1 MTLHKQQCKIQ
12 FFKIK
17 VFFKRVLSARISV
30 HLMITQD
37 TLFRIGNF
45 NFRLNHLLVIGILI
59 IAFSA
64 SFLIRSQGA
73 EYGYELNEFDPFFNF
88 RATQY
93 LLENGLSEYFNW
105 HDDMSW
111 HPNGRDVSA
120 TSQTMLH
127 ITAALTYQIFG
138 GNSSLYDFTILFP
151 VVFGSLTTIVIFA
164 LVRVIGGTTAGLFA
178 ALFYSVSVPIVLRG
192 TLGWFKSEPL
202 GLFYG
207 LLGLYLFLSGIKSEN
222 KRVTIS
228 KLIIG
233 GVMLGFGL
241 SSWGGIQF
249 FVIPIGIFILV
260 LPFVRKDHSF
270 LIWSVPLFVVSFLL
284 TIVLFERPGI
294 EFVFGLG
301 GFSLIIPT
309 GFLVANAI
317 IQKFSNTK
325 NQTRNGLF
333 FLFAVIVAGSVLI
346 FVNADSE
353 FLPLPSY
360 RYLNAINPFLT
371 TTDPLVDSVSEHAT
385 TTLAQSFFF
394 HSVLMIFAGI
404 GVWLILSR
412 KTENL
417 KNDMMGFALV
427 LGLLGVYVSSAFVR
441 LEVFASVSI
450 IILSSIG
457 LSLLT
462 KKIFQR
468 KIGFNQIRNPTK
480 ISFVIMITAL
490 LFSPLVLPTNGNW
503 IDSVKIPAT
512 ILNGGTIYPVV
523 TDDWKDSLEWIKKNT
538 PEDSVIAAWWDYG
551 YWITTLSE
559 RTTLADNAT
568 IDSQKISDIATVFL
582 NPPDEAWKKL
592 QEMDADYVLV
602 FVAGQ
607 KIDVLSDQS
616 LYTLEGGGDE
626 SKKQWFMRIAEEP
639 LEKYLYSDGISGTEY
654 FWNNTLL
661 GQMFPFTV
669 IGYVDLQNP
678 NIQSEVY
685 IPGFTPIYV
694 KDIKYQSDGNGPLR
708 LVYSSPGYENEKIG
722 PMIGVFVY
730 EINKDY
736 L

>member
-1 MTLHKQQCKIQ
+1 MTPHKQQCKIQ

-17 VFFKRVLSARISV
+17 IFFKRVLSTRISV

-59 IAFSA
+59 IAFSV

-105 HDDMSW
+105 HDSMSW

-222 KRVTIS
+222 KKITVS
-228 KLIIG
+228 KLVTG

-270 LIWSVPLFVVSFLL
+270 LIWSIPLFVISFLL

-333 FLFAVIVAGSVLI
+333 LLFTVIIAGSVLI

-427 LGLLGVYVSSAFVR
+427 IGLLGVYVSSAFVR

-468 KIGFNQIRNPTK
+468 KSGFNQIRNPTK
-480 ISFVIMITAL
+480 ISFVIVITAL
-490 LFSPLVLPTNGNW
+490 LFSPLVIPTNGNW

-568 IDSQKISDIATVFL
+568 IDSKKISEIATVFL

>member
-1 MTLHKQQCKIQ
+1 
-12 FFKIK
+12 
-17 VFFKRVLSARISV
+17 
-30 HLMITQD
+30 MITQD

-45 NFRLNHLLVIGILI
+45 NFRFNHLLVIGILI
-59 IAFSA
+59 IAFSV

-105 HDDMSW
+105 HDSMSW

-222 KRVTIS
+222 KKITVS
-228 KLIIG
+228 KLVTG

-249 FVIPIGIFILV
+249 FVIPIGVFILV

-270 LIWSVPLFVVSFLL
+270 LIWSIPLFVVSFLL

-309 GFLVANAI
+309 GFLVSNAI

-333 FLFAVIVAGSVLI
+333 FLFTVIIAGSVLI

-427 LGLLGVYVSSAFVR
+427 IGLLGVYVSSAFVR

-468 KIGFNQIRNPTK
+468 KSGFNQIRNPTK
-480 ISFVIMITAL
+480 ISFVIVITAL
-490 LFSPLVLPTNGNW
+490 LFSPLVISTNGNW

-568 IDSQKISDIATVFL
+568 IDSKKISEIATVFL

-708 LVYSSPGYENEKIG
+708 LVYSSPGYENEKTG

>member
-1 MTLHKQQCKIQ
+1 MNGTSQL
-12 FFKIK
+12 FKIG
-17 VFFKRVLSARISV
+17 S
-30 HLMITQD
+30 M
-37 TLFRIGNF
+37 

-59 IAFSA
+59 IAFSV

-73 EYGYELNEFDPFFNF
+73 EYGYDLNEFDPFFNF

-93 LLENGLSEYFNW
+93 LLENGLSEYLNW
-105 HDDMSW
+105 HDSMSW

-127 ITAALTYQIFG
+127 ITAALIYQIFG

-151 VVFGSLTTIVIFA
+151 VVFGSLTTIIIFA

-222 KRVTIS
+222 KKVTIS
-228 KLIIG
+228 KLVTG
-233 GVMLGFGL
+233 GVLLGFGL

-249 FVIPIGIFILV
+249 FVMPIGVFILV

-270 LIWSVPLFVVSFLL
+270 LIWSIPLFVVSFLL

-309 GFLVANAI
+309 GFLVANTI
-317 IQKFSNTK
+317 IQKFSNPK
-325 NQTRNGLF
+325 NQTRNSLF
-333 FLFAVIVAGSVLI
+333 FLFTVIIAGSVLI

-404 GVWLILSR
+404 GIWLILSR
-412 KTENL
+412 KIKNL
-417 KNDMMGFALV
+417 KNDMMGFSLV
-427 LGLLGVYVSSAFVR
+427 IGLLGVYVSSAFVR

-462 KKIFQR
+462 KKIFQ
-468 KIGFNQIRNPTK
+468 KKSGFNQIRNPIK
-480 ISFVIMITAL
+480 ISFVIAITAL
-490 LFSPLVLPTNGNW
+490 LFSPLVISTHGNW

-512 ILNGGTIYPVV
+512 ILNGGTIYPIV

-538 PEDSVIAAWWDYG
+538 PENSVIAAWWDYG

-559 RTTLADNAT
+559 RTTLVDNAT
-568 IDSQKISDIATVFL
+568 IDSKKISEIATVFL
-582 NPPDEAWKKL
+582 NPPDEAWNKL

-602 FVAGQ
+602 FIAGQ
-607 KIDVLSDQS
+607 KIDTFSDQS
-616 LYTLEGGGDE
+616 LYILEGGGDE

>member
-1 MTLHKQQCKIQ
+1 
-12 FFKIK
+12 
-17 VFFKRVLSARISV
+17 
-30 HLMITQD
+30 MITQD

-59 IAFSA
+59 IAFSV

-105 HDDMSW
+105 HDNMSW

-151 VVFGSLTTIVIFA
+151 VVFGSLTTIVVFA

-222 KRVTIS
+222 KKVVIS
-228 KLIIG
+228 KLVTG
-233 GVMLGFGL
+233 GAMLGFGL

-270 LIWSVPLFVVSFLL
+270 LIWSIPLFVVSFLL
-284 TIVLFERPGI
+284 TIILFERPGI

-309 GFLVANAI
+309 GFLVVNAI

-333 FLFAVIVAGSVLI
+333 FLFTVIVAGSVLI

-385 TTLAQSFFF
+385 TTLVQSFFF

-404 GVWLILSR
+404 GIWLILSR

-427 LGLLGVYVSSAFVR
+427 IGLLGVYVSSAFVR

-462 KKIFQR
+462 KKIFQ
-468 KIGFNQIRNPTK
+468 KQFGFNQIRNLTK
-480 ISFVIMITAL
+480 ISFVIVITAL

-559 RTTLADNAT
+559 RTTIADNAT
-568 IDSQKISDIATVFL
+568 IDSKKISDIATVFL

-694 KDIKYQSDGNGPLR
+694 KDIKYQPDGNGPLR

>member
-1 MTLHKQQCKIQ
+1 MTPHKQQCKIQ
-12 FFKIK
+12 SFKIK
-17 VFFKRVLSARISV
+17 VFFKRILSARISV

-222 KRVTIS
+222 KKVTIS

-249 FVIPIGIFILV
+249 FVMPIGIFILV

-270 LIWSVPLFVVSFLL
+270 LIWSIPLFVVSFLL

-301 GFSLIIPT
+301 GFSLIVPT

-582 NPPDEAWKKL
+582 NTPDEAWKKL

-607 KIDVLSDQS
+607 KIDVLSNQS

-669 IGYVDLQNP
+669 IGYVDIQNP
-678 NIQSEVY
+678 NMQSEVY

>member
-1 MTLHKQQCKIQ
+1 
-12 FFKIK
+12 
-17 VFFKRVLSARISV
+17 
-30 HLMITQD
+30 MITQD

-105 HDDMSW
+105 HDNMSW

-222 KRVTIS
+222 KKVTIS

-249 FVIPIGIFILV
+249 FVMPIGIFILV

-270 LIWSVPLFVVSFLL
+270 LIWSIPLFVVSFLL

-333 FLFAVIVAGSVLI
+333 FLFTVIVAGSVLI

-427 LGLLGVYVSSAFVR
+427 IGLLGVYVSSAFVR

-480 ISFVIMITAL
+480 ISFVIMVTAL

-639 LEKYLYSDGISGTEY
+639 LEKYLYSDGISGTEN

-669 IGYVDLQNP
+669 IGYVDIQNP
-678 NIQSEVY
+678 NMQSEVY

>member
-1 MTLHKQQCKIQ
+1 MTPHKQQCKIQ

-17 VFFKRVLSARISV
+17 IFFKRVLSARISV
-30 HLMITQD
+30 HLMIAQD
-37 TLFRIGNF
+37 KLFRIGNF
-45 NFRLNHLLVIGILI
+45 NFRLNHLLVIGILV
-59 IAFSA
+59 IAFSV

-93 LLENGLSEYFNW
+93 VLENGLSEYFNW
-105 HDDMSW
+105 HDSMSW

-127 ITAALTYQIFG
+127 ITAALIYQIFG

-164 LVRVIGGTTAGLFA
+164 LVRVIGGTATGLFA

-222 KRVTIS
+222 KKITVS
-228 KLIIG
+228 KLVIG
-233 GVMLGFGL
+233 GIMLGFGL

-249 FVIPIGIFILV
+249 FVMPIGIFILII
-260 LPFVRKDHSF
+260 PFIRKDHSF
-270 LIWSVPLFVVSFLL
+270 LIWSIPLFVVSFLL

-325 NQTRNGLF
+325 NQTRNSLF
-333 FLFAVIVAGSVLI
+333 FLFTIIIAGSVLI

-385 TTLAQSFFF
+385 TTLSQSFFF
-394 HSVLMIFAGI
+394 HSILMIFAGI

-427 LGLLGVYVSSAFVR
+427 IGLLGVYVSSAFVR
-441 LEVFASVSI
+441 LEVFASISI

-468 KIGFNQIRNPTK
+468 KSGFTQIRNPAK
-480 ISFVIMITAL
+480 ISFVIVITAL
-490 LFSPLVLPTNGNW
+490 FLSPLVISTNGNW

-568 IDSQKISDIATVFL
+568 IDSKKISEIATVFL

-592 QEMDADYVLV
+592 LEMDADYVLV

-607 KIDVLSDQS
+607 KIDVLSNQS

-669 IGYVDLQNP
+669 IGYVDIQNP
-678 NIQSEVY
+678 NMQSEVY

>member
-1 MTLHKQQCKIQ
+1 MTPHKQQCKKQ
-12 FFKIK
+12 LFKIK

-105 HDDMSW
+105 HDNMSW

-249 FVIPIGIFILV
+249 FVMPIGVFILV

-270 LIWSVPLFVVSFLL
+270 LIWSIPLFVVSFLL

-669 IGYVDLQNP
+669 IGYVDIQNP

-694 KDIKYQSDGNGPLR
+694 KDIKYQSDGDGPLR

>member
-1 MTLHKQQCKIQ
+1 MTHHKQQCKIQ
-12 FFKIK
+12 FFKTKI
-17 VFFKRVLSARISV
+17 FFKRVLSTRISV

-45 NFRLNHLLVIGILI
+45 NFRFNHLLVIGILI

-105 HDDMSW
+105 HDSMSW

-164 LVRVIGGTTAGLFA
+164 LVRVISGTTAGLFA

-222 KRVTIS
+222 KKITIS
-228 KLIIG
+228 KLVTG

-270 LIWSVPLFVVSFLL
+270 LIWSIPLFVVSFLL

-309 GFLVANAI
+309 GFLVANTI
-317 IQKFSNTK
+317 IQKFNNPE
-325 NQTRNGLF
+325 NQTRNSLF
-333 FLFAVIVAGSVLI
+333 FLFTVIIAGSVLI

-582 NPPDEAWKKL
+582 NPPDEAWNKL
-592 QEMDADYVLV
+592 QEMDADYILV
-602 FVAGQ
+602 FVAAQ
-607 KIDVLSDQS
+607 KIDVISDQS

-708 LVYSSPGYENEKIG
+708 LVYSSPGYENEKTG

-730 EINKDY
+730 EINRDY

>member
-1 MTLHKQQCKIQ
+1 
-12 FFKIK
+12 
-17 VFFKRVLSARISV
+17 
-30 HLMITQD
+30 MITQD

-105 HDDMSW
+105 HDNMSW

-222 KRVTIS
+222 KKVTIS

-270 LIWSVPLFVVSFLL
+270 LIWSIPLFVVSFLL

-427 LGLLGVYVSSAFVR
+427 IGLLGVYVSSAFVR

-480 ISFVIMITAL
+480 ISFVIMVTAL

-669 IGYVDLQNP
+669 IGYVDIQNP